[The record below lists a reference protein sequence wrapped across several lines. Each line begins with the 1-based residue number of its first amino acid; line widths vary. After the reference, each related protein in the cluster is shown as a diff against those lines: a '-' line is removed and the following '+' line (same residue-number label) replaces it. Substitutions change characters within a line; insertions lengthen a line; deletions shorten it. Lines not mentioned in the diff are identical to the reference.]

1 MGPQKKSDKLKRLV
15 AVQRHMERM
24 AESDL
29 GITAQR
35 IEENARSMETVM
47 EAIGSLEPL
56 HRLFAQNYADRFD
69 RLSNTDKQ
77 LHGLQQVQE
86 MKLMR
91 ERAKG
96 DRLEENMKEA
106 RDHEERERDDDAIYV
121 LIDIKFAT
129 PASDKLHE

>member
-106 RDHEERERDDDAIYV
+106 RDHEERERDDDAIYD

>member
-47 EAIGSLEPL
+47 EAIGSLDPL

-96 DRLEENMKEA
+96 DRLEDNMKEA
-106 RDHEERERDDDAIYV
+106 RDHEERQRDDDAIYD
-121 LIDIKFAT
+121 LIDMQFAA
-129 PASDKLHE
+129 PASSKVQE

>member
-1 MGPQKKSDKLKRLV
+1 LGPQKKSDKLKRLV

-35 IEENARSMETVM
+35 IDENARSMETVM
-47 EAIGSLEPL
+47 DAIGSLDPL

-69 RLSNTDKQ
+69 RLSNTGKQ
-77 LHGLQQVQE
+77 LQGLQQVQE

-96 DRLEENMKEA
+96 DRLEDSMKDA
-106 RDHEERERDDDAIYV
+106 RDHEERERDDDAIYD
-121 LIDIKFAT
+121 LIDLQFAT
-129 PASDKLHE
+129 PASSKLQE

>member
-1 MGPQKKSDKLKRLV
+1 MGPNKKSDKLKRLV

-35 IEENARSMETVM
+35 IEENARSMDTVM
-47 EAIGSLEPL
+47 DAIGSLEPL

-96 DRLEENMKEA
+96 DRLEENMKDA
-106 RDHEERERDDDAIYV
+106 RDHEERQRDDDAIYD
-121 LIDIKFAT
+121 LIDLHFDTQASSKFQ
-129 PASDKLHE
+129 E